1 MKDYS
6 ASIRW
11 PSNGPKQWYKTNFK
25 PQELYDSDVIPI
37 EEQHTLKS
45 K

>member
-25 PQELYDSDVIPI
+25 PRELYSDVIPI